1 MLRAEDV
8 EFFVLLAASDSLSAA
23 ARKLNV
29 SASAVSQRLQAL
41 EHRLGVRLIHRVSG
55 QTELTEEGELLAL
68 RSASIVEELNSLKDI
83 LAARRR
89 IIVGNLRIIAPLGFG
104 RRYIAP
110 IVSDFR
116 GEHPEVSLDLML
128 TDRLGRLPTGSWDIA
143 FHVGELDTAASS
155 LTVRK
160 LAPNRRHLCASRSY
174 VERYGLPQT
183 VSELPS
189 HQCIVL
195 QEDYSDGAVW
205 RLRPA
210 AGGPEERIRV
220 NPALTTNDGEVA
232 KNWALAGLGV
242 LLRSEW
248 DVAEELK
255 TGALQ
260 RVLAQYTCPD
270 ADVVALLPSSR
281 GTRPARTQTFLEF
294 VQCVLASTPW
304 RDGS

>member
-8 EFFVLLAASDSLSAA
+8 EFFVLVAGSDSLSAA

-41 EHRLGVRLIHRVSG
+41 EHRLGVRLVHRVSG
-55 QTELTEEGELLAL
+55 RTDLTDEGELLAL

-89 IIVGNLRIIAPLGFG
+89 IIVGHLRIIAPLGFG

-110 IVSDFR
+110 IVSNFR
-116 GEHPEVSLDLML
+116 REHPEVSLDLTL

-160 LAPNRRHLCASRSY
+160 LAPNRRHLCASPSY
-174 VERYGLPQT
+174 VERHGLPRT

-195 QEDYSDGAVW
+195 QEDYSDGALW
-205 RLRPA
+205 RLHPA

-220 NPALTTNDGEVA
+220 RPALSTNDGEVA
-232 KNWALAGLGV
+232 KNWAIAGLGV

-248 DVAEELK
+248 DVVEELR
-255 TGALQ
+255 TGALR
-260 RVLAQYTCPD
+260 RVLAQYSAPD
-270 ADVVALLPSSR
+270 ADVVALLPSSS
-281 GTRPARTQTFLEF
+281 GTRPARTQTFLELA
-294 VQCVLASTPW
+294 QCALDPTPW
-304 RDGS
+304 RED